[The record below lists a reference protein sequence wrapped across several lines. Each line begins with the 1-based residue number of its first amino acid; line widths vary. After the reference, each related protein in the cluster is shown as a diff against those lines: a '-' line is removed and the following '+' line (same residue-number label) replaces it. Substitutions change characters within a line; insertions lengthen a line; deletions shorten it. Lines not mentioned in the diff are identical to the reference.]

1 MEPTMDDKIKQLKQ
15 LHNVIEK
22 HIVEEFNT
30 PGHRQNTTPPCAIC
44 YTFYLGM
51 EFANKGVVKS

>member
-22 HIVEEFNT
+22 HIVEEFET
-30 PGHRQNTTPPCAIC
+30 PGHRQNLPPCAIC

-51 EFANKGVVKS
+51 EFIKKGVVKS